1 VLSISKSNPE
11 KLRMTSECEKP
22 FSAPAD
28 ETYGP
33 GIVETLVQTLTAI
46 SVRAGRSEELTW
58 NTYDHG

>member
-11 KLRMTSECEKP
+11 KLRMTSECEKS

-46 SVRAGRSEELTW
+46 SARAGRSGEFT
-58 NTYDHG
+58 